1 MEANLMKTLGQIAG
15 IGGISLGVLL
25 IVLRD
30 IIRKNI
36 FPKFKDEKLAYSLL
50 RLIVVVVWITAIAG
64 IGAWVYTSVSGHK
77 IAETISIKD
86 AEFSGNIKFDDAQ
99 IIFNQ
104 YQQIMGKP
112 LEDVDLKQRIERSVN
127 LIKGGLYNEALPL
140 IKEIAQQIKIPAV
153 YNNLGGLYTITKNY
167 ENARSEF
174 KKAIERDPE
183 NQTVHHNLG
192 IIAEKQGRLND
203 AIKHFEKA
211 SDLDESRKLTKKIAE
226 KKKHGQ
232 IESESNNDIYTP
244 NQAPLDKLVRA
255 AIAEPSDVDYFTFT
269 TPETFRDII
278 KIEIENQSNTLR
290 PQLALFDA
298 GKHRFWGNNGYY
310 WTPGQDL
317 GHTYVS
323 EPNSIY
329 YVAISGYKSAGE
341 YQLNISPMKV
351 YDQFEPNDN
360 IQRAKDISVEKPIAG
375 HVMDGADADYYR
387 IKTSS
392 KNSTVIVS
400 INNPSSTLRPQL
412 ALFNGDKHKFW
423 GNNGYYWTPGQDLEH
438 SFEAKAD
445 SVYYLAVSGYK
456 STGPYQLKVSENSK
470 GQSSN

>member
-1 MEANLMKTLGQIAG
+1 MKTLGQIAG

-36 FPKFKDEKLAYSLL
+36 FPKFKDEKLAFSLL

-112 LEDVDLKQRIERSVN
+112 LENEDMKQEIQRSVN

-140 IKEIAQQIKIPAV
+140 LKEIAQQIKIPAV

-167 ENARSEF
+167 ENAQGEF

-192 IIAEKQGRLND
+192 LIAEKQGRIND

-211 SDLDESRKLTKKIAE
+211 SDLDKSQKLTKKIEE

-244 NQAPLDKLVRA
+244 NQAPLGKSVRA
-255 AIAEPSDVDYFTFT
+255 AIADPSDVDYFTFT
-269 TPETFRDII
+269 TPQTFRDII

-290 PQLALFDA
+290 PQIALFDED
-298 GKHRFWGNNGYY
+298 KHKFWENNGYN

-317 GHTYVS
+317 EHAYVS
-323 EPNSIY
+323 EPNSINHI
-329 YVAISGYKSAGE
+329 AISGYDSAGD
-341 YQLNISPMKV
+341 YQLIISPLKV

-360 IQRAKDISVEKPIAG
+360 IQRAKAISSEELIEG
-375 HVMDGADADYYR
+375 HIMDGADADYYR
-387 IKTSS
+387 IKMSS
-392 KNSTVIVS
+392 KNSTVVVS
-400 INNPSSTLRPQL
+400 INNPSTTLRPQI
-412 ALFNGDKHKFW
+412 ALFDEDKHKFW
-423 GNNGYYWTPGQDLEH
+423 ENNGYNWTPGQDLEH
-438 SFEAKAD
+438 SFEAEAD
-445 SVYYLAVSGYK
+445 SVYYLAVSGYD
-456 STGPYQLKVSENSK
+456 STGPYQLKVSK
-470 GQSSN
+470 